1 MKQNKNEINEGMIE
15 KSFFHLFRV
24 DINEFWNYFMDPS
37 FATTYFYDNCKVTN
51 LKNINR
57 KLKEKD
63 VLDLYYQDKNIKV
76 KLLIE
81 NIIDSPNY
89 KSITFKLIDQPDDI
103 TPFTAIDSFYFCSHS
118 NITGLLVKIITPEDK
133 ERKNFI
139 LNYLDENKGIIFKN
153 IEKYIEINFKEAEE
167 TESIAIRKSGNE
179 VFDYLTTKNY
189 TNLKILLGNNALITP
204 TSNPNEIEVEHF
216 TRNNKAKFMVSKK
229 IDFNE
234 KELLIQLV
242 ESKIPIPRQ
251 LTIIKIININKNDCL
266 VMFTHKIKEY
276 ISNDIIFNYS
286 ILKKKLLWLLK
297 STIEG

>member
-1 MKQNKNEINEGMIE
+1 MQQNKNEINEGMIE

-234 KELLIQLV
+234 KELLIQLL

>member
-1 MKQNKNEINEGMIE
+1 MQQNKNEINEGMIE

>member
-1 MKQNKNEINEGMIE
+1 M
-15 KSFFHLFRV
+15 
-24 DINEFWNYFMDPS
+24 
-37 FATTYFYDNCKVTN
+37 
-51 LKNINR
+51 
-57 KLKEKD
+57 
-63 VLDLYYQDKNIKV
+63 
-76 KLLIE
+76 
-81 NIIDSPNY
+81 
-89 KSITFKLIDQPDDI
+89 
-103 TPFTAIDSFYFCSHS
+103 
-118 NITGLLVKIITPEDK
+118 
-133 ERKNFI
+133 
-139 LNYLDENKGIIFKN
+139 NYLDENKGIIFKN